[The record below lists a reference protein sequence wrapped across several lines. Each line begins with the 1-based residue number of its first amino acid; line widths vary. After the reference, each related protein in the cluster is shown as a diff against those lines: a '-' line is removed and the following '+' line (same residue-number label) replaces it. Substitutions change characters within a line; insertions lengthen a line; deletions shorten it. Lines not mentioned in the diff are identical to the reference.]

1 MVARVAEKGD
11 FGASLRVLTM
21 LTTIC
26 GVGIV
31 VLYKHCSVAVQRE
44 ADAGYAC
51 VGVWMCGYVTVFL
64 AGRWSVVG

>member
-11 FGASLRVLTM
+11 FGASLRVLTV

-44 ADAGYAC
+44 ADAGY
-51 VGVWMCGYVTVFL
+51 VWMWVDVTMF
-64 AGRWSVVG
+64 